1 MYVVASNVTFG
12 FGTQTSCRILEI
24 ITLFPV
30 YSFSC
35 KSLSLNETGVLFSGT
50 GRVKLIL
57 GVRKKK
63 KKKRMHYA
71 AVLTLCTMFKVAF
84 EELNVLKISRTI
96 QVFSDP

>member
-63 KKKRMHYA
+63 KKRMHYA

>member
-1 MYVVASNVTFG
+1 MYVVVSNVTFG

-35 KSLSLNETGVLFSGT
+35 KSLSLNETGVLFSST

-57 GVRKKK
+57 GVSKK
-63 KKKRMHYA
+63 KKKRE
-71 AVLTLCTMFKVAF
+71 CTMQLYQPCAQC
-84 EELNVLKISRTI
+84 LKWHLRN
-96 QVFSDP
+96 